1 MILCTWFS
9 TGFFLLDS
17 HSTFTSA
24 KLLSISTLMLNKPFS
39 CESDVHTISALPL
52 WAFSSTVKGTYLRAA
67 RGPAPQPGASACARE
82 RPSRPT
88 GGPLVLRGA
97 AAEGVRRAVAAHSAN
112 DAFARV
118 GDKAVAGLLSRG
130 FLPSVPG
137 PPPGLS
143 FRFLTSPSERREH
156 RMAETKNY
164 NVYCSLSSE
173 SASA

>member
-52 WAFSSTVKGTYLRAA
+52 WAFSSTEKGTYLRAA

-118 GDKAVAGLLSRG
+118 GDEAVAGLLSRG
-130 FLPSVPG
+130 FFLALAPRSPAWPILP
-137 PPPGLS
+137 LLNFT
-143 FRFLTSPSERREH
+143 FRKTG
-156 RMAETKNY
+156 
-164 NVYCSLSSE
+164 
-173 SASA
+173 ASDGRDQEL